1 MLKRK
6 EIESLMNIFQRSEKI
21 RKEIIKDKLIQMLCK
36 THITIEEMER
46 VDELLKY
53 L

>member
-1 MLKRK
+1 MKRQ
-6 EIESLMNIFQRSEKI
+6 EIEKLMNIFQRSEKVK
-21 RKEIIKDKLIQMLCK
+21 KEILKDKLIQLLCK